1 MPDYKIAMPVQV
13 AYKVPGETFEF
24 KDGTWYIDK
33 HRISER
39 FTLSEIQGFT
49 IDSRSGGS
57 ELGNTVFI
65 LSDFA
70 DYYTSGGYVP
80 SQAQGQI
87 AINAFKGKTSCP
99 DIAGNIALL
108 YYKGCYY
115 PAYHSEKMT
124 RVFPFAI
131 GADSMKNDIGEI
143 QFYVDN
149 ISSEVQLLNIIVFG
163 KLNNGAGVFVN
174 DQMCAHSALAM
185 GTINL
190 SKGVLT
196 YIMPDYV
203 GFSAVDQLDYIES
216 DSSLLH
222 LTDNF
227 STANSVCANALEGS
241 SKYARAVNMPWY
253 DDNTSL
259 PRLSC
264 KLAPDLGII
273 KGKTNLS
280 RFVKSD
286 EDYFTLE
293 YLPYLLSITCDND
306 VQMTTLIL
314 GYIVEFKL
322 LCKSANLTNQSV
334 TRYLTVMRA
343 VLCEL
348 LAGQLCSIKGSSECL
363 VSLRNLLSVNITNTD
378 ESIWVLN
385 GNDLNLKDTDKVKH
399 IISGLDVDYA
409 FPDAVVFYLE
419 QDLVLSKNLTV
430 NADALMRSD
439 FTEIA
444 YTKLAK
450 RLNSQITF
458 KQACS
463 LSNTKENFRLG
474 LGGTGQRRL
483 PSSIPFALGVVER
496 DAVRMSQAY
505 LGIISDPSMIL
516 RVRNGL
522 LDFQMLGPYAMLYLA
537 DFCSEW
543 HSRGTCF
550 LVSARATRGLY
561 KDIRVAFT
569 NLVYEKMRSLSGT
582 KVNIRDKAVLERI
595 GHDYGIGV
603 FKGLSDAERTRIKER
618 TRLLLAAE
626 RSARLSINVDPYMFD
641 GVRYNDRVGTFAT
654 PRSYGLPPKKTQE
667 SSGSGSYNS
676 ESTLALLHRFYNFS
690 TVDGTYI
697 SVLDYP
703 KARCRFILDGVLT
716 MSGLV
721 PLMCAIPRNP
731 QGTVWW
737 HGKTVSNAVIM
748 LVDIWQRVL
757 LGDIMKR
764 STGVDTA
771 CKYRV
776 PNNATAC
783 VEKYH
788 AYPQTYGDLFSYGWR
803 LDKSGKVKF
812 GGVNLVAN
820 RGYGKNPFISAHVD
834 NYYTV
839 EDLLDD
845 SVGNAMDFAM
855 NFLLKQE
862 AIHDG
867 DIDAFALD
875 SNGLPK
881 LEDVMHMS
889 PATRNQYLI
898 PGTKIRLRPSC
909 WVDSDIEVHPFTSQN
924 IVYSTSYINTRV
936 NAILAL
942 SDESAS
948 DSFFTKYTEF
958 YEKFVQLLLPIF
970 SAEDPD
976 YVSTVLYIFN
986 AYLQKILPEFTID
999 AALAELTKFNTID
1012 DFIRAADATVIS
1024 DISDVQSAS
1033 IIRRLIIDKEP
1044 FLDMIKALS
1053 EDDEESE
1060 VPVKSTS
1067 SSDFSLDDLI
1077 KDMDTTAQDVAQPTE
1092 ELTLSA
1098 VASKING
1105 GTLNE
1110 LQPRFKFLSDIGDK
1124 YNEMKQQLTDTPV
1137 ELDDSVLSS
1146 LKPPVD
1152 ISGTPDLSTFE
1163 GENMDSEGVDDDSMP
1178 DLSAFE
1184 GESMDSEGSHG
1195 EGSLG
1200 ENADFGDELVD
1211 SQGESADS
1219 QGVDDIPD
1227 LASFEGTAED
1237 DSSPDLATFERSSVP
1252 ENTVEVAIDGAENG
1266 TSGTTDD
1273 LLDANVAFGAD
1284 LDTENTGV
1292 PKLENDLIS
1301 LDEMLAG
1308 EGVFD
1313 VDVQSGDS
1321 DGAENVEKVP
1331 ETFENSDSSAEEPV
1345 SSSEIE
1351 ATPSEESSS
1360 AGSDELPSLDS
1371 FEGSGTTSEDNLLDG
1386 LTLGGD
1392 ISNLSSLPDLTPKK
1406 PVKVFTDMPPLA
1418 GEYQIP
1424 KTDEK
1429 TSESADA
1436 LTQITEKPADN
1447 TSTAP
1452 MFDLGTANKVDIPAF
1467 DVTGA
1472 GEFMGKIENDTT
1484 PDTQSSLDELLGTN
1498 KVHPTDV
1505 DDSNQV
1511 DEISDDSDSKDDSA
1525 QGELLFNP
1533 SNNSVAD
1540 SWQSARDRKLRFGR
1554 LLVICPEDK
1563 SSVQCGYCG
1572 GAIRDI
1578 EKFCSL
1584 NGAFIYLDSDCHVL
1598 INIRGSAHF
1607 VYAYYS
1613 APRDLMTLIDN
1624 KEFSLEKCSGQFN
1637 LKQITLSELV

>member
-1 MPDYKIAMPVQV
+1 MPDYKVSMPVQV
-13 AYKVPGETFEF
+13 AYKVPGESFEF

-33 HRISER
+33 HRISEQ
-39 FTLSEIQGFT
+39 FTFNEIQGFT
-49 IDSRSGGS
+49 IDARSGGS
-57 ELGNTVFI
+57 ELGSSVFI

-80 SQAQGQI
+80 SQAQGQV
-87 AINAFKGKTSCP
+87 ALNPFKGKTSCP

-149 ISSEVQLLNIIVFG
+149 ISSEVQLLNIIIFG
-163 KLNNGAGVFVN
+163 KLNNGAGVFTN

-203 GFSAVDQLDYIES
+203 GFSAEDQLDYIES

-227 STANSVCANALEGS
+227 NTANLVCASALEGS
-241 SKYARAVNMPWY
+241 SKYAKAVNMPWY

-259 PRLSC
+259 PRLDC
-264 KLAPDLGII
+264 KLAPDIGII
-273 KGKTNLS
+273 RGKTNLS

-293 YLPYLLSITCDND
+293 YLPYFLSITCDND

-334 TRYLTVMRA
+334 TRYLTVIRA

-363 VSLRNLLSVNITNTD
+363 VSLRNLLSVNIANTD

-385 GNDLNLKDTDKVKH
+385 GNDLNLKDADKVKH

-409 FPDAVVFYLE
+409 FPDAIVFYLE

-463 LSNTKENFRLG
+463 LSNAKENFRLG

-516 RVRNGL
+516 QVRNGL
-522 LDFQMLGPYAMLYLA
+522 LDFEVLGPYAMLYLA

-543 HSRGTCF
+543 HLQGTCF
-550 LVSARATRGLY
+550 LVSAKATRGLY

-569 NLVYEKMRSLSGT
+569 NLVYAKMRSLSGT

-595 GHDYGIGV
+595 GSDYGINA
-603 FKGLSDAERTRIKER
+603 FKALSDSERTRIKER

-626 RSARLSINVDPYMFD
+626 RSARLSINVDSYMF
-641 GVRYNDRVGTFAT
+641 GGNRYNSRVGSFDI
-654 PRSYGLPPKKTQE
+654 PHNYGLPPRKTQDNT
-667 SSGSGSYNS
+667 GSGMYNS

-690 TVDGTYI
+690 TVDGTYV
-697 SVLDYP
+697 SVLEHP
-703 KARCRFILDGVLT
+703 SARGRFILDGALI

-721 PLMCAIPRNP
+721 PLMCAVPRNP
-731 QGTVWW
+731 LGLEWGHIRTV
-737 HGKTVSNAVIM
+737 TSAVIM

-764 STGVDTA
+764 STGIDTA

-803 LDKSGKVKF
+803 VDKSGKVKF

-820 RGYGKNPFISAHVD
+820 RGYGKNPFIRSQID
-834 NYYTV
+834 YYKV
-839 EDLLDD
+839 EDLLDN
-845 SVGNAMDFAM
+845 SVGKTIDFARD
-855 NFLLKQE
+855 FLVKQD
-862 AIHDG
+862 ITRDG
-867 DIDAFALD
+867 DIDAFALVSD
-875 SNGLPK
+875 GLPS
-881 LEDVMHMS
+881 LDDVMQIPS
-889 PATRNQYLI
+889 GIRNQYLI

-909 WVDSDIEVHPFTSQN
+909 WVDSNIKVHPFTSQN
-924 IVYSTSYINTRV
+924 IVYSMSYINTRV

-942 SDESAS
+942 SDENAP

-958 YEKFVQLLLPIF
+958 YEKFVQLLIPVF
-970 SAEDPD
+970 SAEDSD

-986 AYLQKILPEFTID
+986 AYLQKTLPEFTID
-999 AALAELTKFNTID
+999 AALAELSKFDTID
-1012 DFIRAADATVIS
+1012 DLIKEADTTVIS
-1024 DISDVQSAS
+1024 TISDVQSAN
-1033 IIRRLIIDKEP
+1033 IIRRLIINKES
-1044 FLDMIKALS
+1044 LRGIIEEMSGDT
-1053 EDDEESE
+1053 DDDVE
-1060 VPVKSTS
+1060 VPVKNVS

-1077 KDMDTTAQDVAQPTE
+1077 KDMDITAQDVSEPTE
-1092 ELTLSA
+1092 ELTLSTIA
-1098 VASKING
+1098 AKFNG

-1124 YNEMKQQLTDTPV
+1124 YNEIKQQLADTPI
-1137 ELDDSVLSS
+1137 ELDDSALSS
-1146 LKPPVD
+1146 LTPTVD
-1152 ISGTPDLSTFE
+1152 IMNTGT
-1163 GENMDSEGVDDDSMP
+1163 P

-1184 GESMDSEGSHG
+1184 GENVSS
-1195 EGSLG
+1195 
-1200 ENADFGDELVD
+1200 NADEN
-1211 SQGESADS
+1211 S
-1219 QGVDDIPD
+1219 IPD
-1227 LASFEGTAED
+1227 LSAFEGENTDSMADNVVPDLSQFEGTAED
-1237 DSSPDLATFERSSVP
+1237 DNSADEMPDLAAFEGASMSDEP
-1252 ENTVEVAIDGAENG
+1252 EKSVEVDVNKEDPGEMGTADELLDTDVVFGTGSDDGN
-1266 TSGTTDD
+1266 TGTT
-1273 LLDANVAFGAD
+1273 
-1284 LDTENTGV
+1284 
-1292 PKLENDLIS
+1292 KLESDLIS

-1308 EGVFD
+1308 EGVSD
-1313 VDVQSGDS
+1313 VDVQLDGSGDT
-1321 DGAENVEKVP
+1321 ENVEEELQDF
-1331 ETFENSDSSAEEPV
+1331 ETVNSPVEESAPLVEEPI
-1345 SSSEIE
+1345 SPIEIE
-1351 ATPSEESSS
+1351 ITPSKDSNLPN
-1360 AGSDELPSLDS
+1360 SDELPSLDS
-1371 FEGSGTTSEDNLLDG
+1371 FEGVGTADEDNLLGG

-1392 ISNLSSLPDLTPKK
+1392 INNLTSMPDLTPKEPK
-1406 PVKVFTDMPPLA
+1406 KIFTDMPPLE

-1424 KTDEK
+1424 QTEEK
-1429 TSESADA
+1429 TSEPADA
-1436 LTQITEKPADN
+1436 VSEVAENSSANEDA
-1447 TSTAP
+1447 AP
-1452 MFDLGTANKVDIPAF
+1452 IFDLGTANKVDIPTF
-1467 DVTGA
+1467 DVTGS
-1472 GEFMGKIENDTT
+1472 GVVMGTLGKIDGSAT
-1484 PDTQSSLDELLGTN
+1484 SSIPNSIDELLGGNKAQETN
-1498 KVHPTDV
+1498 IEDNSQA
-1505 DDSNQV
+1505 DNAAEEADST
-1511 DEISDDSDSKDDSA
+1511 EKST

-1554 LLVICPEDK
+1554 LLVISPEDK

-1624 KEFSLEKCSGQFN
+1624 KEFSLEKCSEQFN